1 MFIAEKNCVTL
12 QNSMKWVHFRNVSRP
27 VVGDGCDR
35 QNVEQ
40 EGPWS
45 AGDQQHHLPSEKR
58 STTLKDPSI
67 WLAVLKNFKWL
78 LLPWPLFRLW
88 WLEQCGVVSL
98 KKWIIE
104 EVLLACGRS
113 FVSRLWSNNGYDLL
127 RMRGLLENAYLYIWL
142 QFWLNKME
150 LRKLFPQK
158 PNCGLLTRPL
168 CMCSVP
174 TLTRISKA
182 VIRMGMSGL

>member
-78 LLPWPLFRLW
+78 LLPWPLFRLC

-113 FVSRLWSNNGYDLL
+113 FASCLWSNNGYDLL
-127 RMRGLLENAYLYIWL
+127 RMRSLENAYLYIWL

-150 LRKLFPQK
+150 QRRLFPRK
-158 PNCGLLTRPL
+158 PFDLGFTYPL
-168 CMCSVP
+168 CSFP
-174 TLTRISKA
+174 ILRRISKA
-182 VIRMGMSGL
+182 VIRMGMYGL

>member
-78 LLPWPLFRLW
+78 LLPWPLFRLC
-88 WLEQCGVVSL
+88 WLEQWSSL
-98 KKWIIE
+98 FKKMDNWRS
-104 EVLLACGRS
+104 AARGRS
-113 FVSRLWSNNGYDLL
+113 FASRLWSNNGYDLL
-127 RMRGLLENAYLYIWL
+127 WMRSLENAYLYIWL

-150 LRKLFPQK
+150 LLRRLFPQK
-158 PNCGLLTRPL
+158 PFELGFEYPL
-168 CMCSVP
+168 CSI
-174 TLTRISKA
+174 TILRRISKA
-182 VIRMGMSGL
+182 VIRMGMYGL

>member
-104 EVLLACGRS
+104 EVLL
-113 FVSRLWSNNGYDLL
+113 VV
-127 RMRGLLENAYLYIWL
+127 GLLLLAYGQI
-142 QFWLNKME
+142 
-150 LRKLFPQK
+150 
-158 PNCGLLTRPL
+158 
-168 CMCSVP
+168 
-174 TLTRISKA
+174 
-182 VIRMGMSGL
+182 MGTTFYGWEALGKCLPVHLIAILIK